1 MPRPLAR
8 DKDLHIQV
16 DADVKQ
22 RIRALAAE
30 DGRPVSSL
38 LRRVVLA
45 WLAKIDKRSKAT
57 A

>member
-16 DADVKQ
+16 DEDVKQ

-45 WLAKIDKRSKAT
+45 WPAKIDKRSKAT

>member
-1 MPRPLAR
+1 MTRPLAR

-16 DADVKQ
+16 DEDVKR